1 MSDNQLFLSL
11 PTEKLLAI
19 TAYGEAGGEGAEGM
33 MAVLNVIR
41 NRTAD
46 LGQYADQDVLN
57 TTGDPYK
64 AVILKSKQFSMFNVG
79 DPVRVIA
86 ERLATNFDSEAQTNL
101 ALGQAYSLSQ
111 MLLQGTLADNTG
123 GADHYH
129 ATYVTPSWAALMPV
143 TGQIGNHIFYAS
155 GIISQVTQQVT
166 QFVSENP
173 FTALL
178 VGGGAAFLF
187 LFLKR
192 RSL

>member
-1 MSDNQLFLSL
+1 MVWIDQNQLFLAL
-11 PTEKLLAI
+11 PTEKILAI

-46 LGQYADQDVLN
+46 LGQYGDSDILAI
-57 TTGDPYK
+57 TGDPYK
-64 AVILKSKQFSMFNVG
+64 AVILKSKQFSMYNIG
-79 DPVRVIA
+79 DPVRTIA
-86 ERLATNFDSEAQTNL
+86 ERLATNFDSEAQTNS

-111 MLLQGTLADNTG
+111 MLVQGTLADNTG

-129 ATYVTPSWAALMPV
+129 ATYVMPSWAALMPV

-155 GIISQVTQQVT
+155 AGIIGQVT

-178 VGGGAAFLF
+178 LGGGVAFLF
-187 LFLKR
+187 LFLR
-192 RSL
+192 RRR